1 MMRTRKKAAMDK
13 ANSVT
18 SPLVNVE
25 SNPSVPGPTEPFSLT
40 TTDPGPP
47 APKSPQPTAA
57 QGADHR
63 SPCQQ
68 PKHGRDT
75 DAEVSAPSTC
85 QPPAKRTKVDT
96 TSPVKSSSNVPGPP
110 RARIIIPPRSR
121 NAVPPRSP
129 LPQRLK
135 RVVNPG
141 APDQKR
147 VHRTTE
153 EVAAATK
160 RKVQLILDLE
170 KVQQEKVRMMAEI
183 EAEVEEEERLEEEMA
198 IRHITD
204 LPGSHTKPRD
214 DNVAMMASEEEDVPK
229 GIDPVEE
236 VQEEDTLERPAK
248 LVSNALTS
256 KMSVTHCLFPQ
267 KKKARAKAR
276 VRGDVRVALDK
287 KKEEDALGLGVKKKN
302 DNNALSKS
310 RHAAIFVKPSHA
322 SLLTTALGHM
332 HVKRQRERQSRGL
345 LHLVLFPTGKPSVQK
360 LPLRVQSP
368 NVPAAL

>member
-1 MMRTRKKAAMDK
+1 
-13 ANSVT
+13 
-18 SPLVNVE
+18 
-25 SNPSVPGPTEPFSLT
+25 
-40 TTDPGPP
+40 
-47 APKSPQPTAA
+47 
-57 QGADHR
+57 
-63 SPCQQ
+63 
-68 PKHGRDT
+68 
-75 DAEVSAPSTC
+75 
-85 QPPAKRTKVDT
+85 
-96 TSPVKSSSNVPGPP
+96 
-110 RARIIIPPRSR
+110 
-121 NAVPPRSP
+121 
-129 LPQRLK
+129 
-135 RVVNPG
+135 
-141 APDQKR
+141 
-147 VHRTTE
+147 
-153 EVAAATK
+153 VATATK

-360 LPLRVQSP
+360 LPLQVQSP